1 MERGTEILVLGIG
14 NLLWADEGFGVR
26 MVEALH
32 ERYIFS
38 EDVRLVDGG
47 TQGLYLVQYVQSA
60 RKMLVFDALDYQL
73 QPGEVKLV
81 RNDDV
86 PNFLHAKK
94 MSLHQSGF
102 QEVLATA
109 KLTGKYPEEILL
121 IGVQPLD
128 MEDYGGS
135 LTPPVKAQ
143 VAHCMDLAVA
153 ALEGWG
159 VKAQARVEALA
170 PHERLN
176 VGGLDLNAYESGRP
190 GAHEACRIGDARVV
204 FGKGF

>member
-1 MERGTEILVLGIG
+1 MDSPDILVLGIG

-32 ERYIFS
+32 ERYAFP
-38 EDVRLVDGG
+38 ERVRLMDGG

-60 RKMLVFDALDYQL
+60 KKMLVFDALDYQL
-73 QPGEVKLV
+73 KPGEVKLV
-81 RNDDV
+81 RNEDV

-121 IGVQPLD
+121 VGVQPLD

-143 VAHCMDLAVA
+143 MAYCMELALIQLENWGVAGVPRIGDLAP
-153 ALEGWG
+153 
-159 VKAQARVEALA
+159 R
-170 PHERLN
+170 ERLN
-176 VGGLDLNAYESGRP
+176 VGGLSLEAYEKGRP
-190 GAHEACRIGDARVV
+190 GPDEACRIGDARVV
-204 FGKGF
+204 FGAEF